1 MKKENF
7 SYFYIYLFLLIIVIF
22 LIYIQSKKSKNINE
36 NFIIANISKENVKN
50 NNQANTDTNTVNLS
64 CDVDDENQY
73 NCKRFTPEK
82 IIQEKTIVKQEN
94 LLFET
99 GIGPTS
105 NTGKIN
111 FKKTFSKPPTVYCTA
126 IVNEYKPSFN
136 MGNNNKEDK
145 SKIPSVNINIFN
157 VTTSG
162 FEYVKTKMSTQKK
175 YNGMLLLEKDDVY
188 KFNWLALSEPMSKEE
203 IIKKFG

>member
-1 MKKENF
+1 MKNKNF
-7 SYFYIYLFLLIIVIF
+7 SSLYLYLFFLLCLII
-22 LIYIQSKKSKNINE
+22 LIYIQCIKSKNINE
-36 NFIIANISKENVKN
+36 NFIISNIPNGNIQTN
-50 NNQANTDTNTVNLS
+50 NNKNVVNLS
-64 CDVDDENQY
+64 CDVDEENQY

-82 IIQEKTIVKQEN
+82 IIKEKTIVKQEN

-126 IVNEYKPSFN
+126 IVNEYKPSFS
-136 MGNNNKEDK
+136 MGNNNEEDK